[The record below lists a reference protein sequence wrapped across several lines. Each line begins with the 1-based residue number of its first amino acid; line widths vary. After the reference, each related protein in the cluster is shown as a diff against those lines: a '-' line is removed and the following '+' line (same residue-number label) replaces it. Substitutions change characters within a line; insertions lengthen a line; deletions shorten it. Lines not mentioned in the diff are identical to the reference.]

1 MKTQR
6 GKMKEFLLAVLILG
20 MVALSACSGE
30 SPTPSGGAA
39 TPVGQNAT
47 PAPLANATQAV
58 ATTANLNTD
67 YENAASV
74 ELQLL
79 LGTLQLTGD
88 LAVTPEQASTLLPLW
103 QEFQTLSQSMMP
115 APGAPGQSAGDAT
128 PPAANDSAATQAQLD
143 TLIAQI
149 SAAMTPAQLQAI
161 AALQL
166 TQDSALTLM
175 QTLGLTPGGPQGPG
189 NNAGGGNQP
198 PQGTPPAGGPG
209 GQQPG
214 SGDTG
219 TPPGGQRAGGGMIM
233 PELITA
239 LLQQLEAISTGQATS
254 ALPQPALAALNTGDT
269 LAVYTL
275 KGETATETGKTY
287 VATET
292 DQSAVYVTDGGVLVM
307 TGATIK
313 TSGNTS
319 SNDNSSFYGLNAAVL
334 AANAGQITLSDSTIE
349 TSGSG
354 ANGAFATGNGSS
366 VTLSNVTITA
376 TGGGG
381 HGVMATNGGVMTL
394 TDVDMTTAG
403 KNSGA
408 IATDRGGGTINVTGG
423 IVTTTGQDSP
433 GIYSTGDIRVSEA
446 TITASGAEAA
456 VIEGANSIDLTNTTL
471 TSSMAD
477 KWGVMI
483 YQSMSGDAEGTRGVF
498 TMTGGTLAY
507 TSASGPL
514 FFVTNSTGV
523 ITLKGVNV
531 TATSGTLVNAAG
543 TDRWGQSGANGGTVL
558 FTADQQALAGDL
570 VADSISSIA
579 LTLQN
584 GSALTG
590 AINSAHTAQ
599 ALSLTLD
606 ATSTWTVTADSYLT
620 SLTDPAGISGTTITN
635 IIGNG
640 HTVYYDPAACPAL
653 GGATYT
659 LKGGGTLQPI
669 Q

>member
-1 MKTQR
+1 
-6 GKMKEFLLAVLILG
+6 
-20 MVALSACSGE
+20 
-30 SPTPSGGAA
+30 
-39 TPVGQNAT
+39 
-47 PAPLANATQAV
+47 
-58 ATTANLNTD
+58 
-67 YENAASV
+67 
-74 ELQLL
+74 
-79 LGTLQLTGD
+79 
-88 LAVTPEQASTLLPLW
+88 
-103 QEFQTLSQSMMP
+103 
-115 APGAPGQSAGDAT
+115 
-128 PPAANDSAATQAQLD
+128 
-143 TLIAQI
+143 
-149 SAAMTPAQLQAI
+149 MT
-161 AALQL
+161 
-166 TQDSALTLM
+166 ALT
-175 QTLGLTPGGPQGPG
+175 P
-189 NNAGGGNQP
+189 
-198 PQGTPPAGGPG
+198 
-209 GQQPG
+209 
-214 SGDTG
+214 
-219 TPPGGQRAGGGMIM
+219 
-233 PELITA
+233 
-239 LLQQLEAISTGQATS
+239 
-254 ALPQPALAALNTGDT
+254 GDT

-640 HTVYYDPAACPAL
+640 HTVYYDPVACPAL